1 MLKTL
6 NQISDRLSIWSGLA
20 NIASMFSLGIIYIFL
35 ISTMITSNGS
45 DDVNPNKTVEI
56 PERSELEY
64 APIQSFGFLT
74 LFFGAAIFAFEGITV
89 VLPLENAME
98 RPSDFPQGKF

>member
-1 MLKTL
+1 
-6 NQISDRLSIWSGLA
+6 
-20 NIASMFSLGIIYIFL
+20 
-35 ISTMITSNGS
+35 MITANGS

-98 RPSDFPQGKF
+98 RPSDFPKGKFKIVEGSVEIVIYFYYIVK